1 MGTEANEGQAVAPSA
16 ETLKSESDHMIP
28 KSRFDE
34 INGELKKLRAEL
46 DAREKAERER
56 TEKVLLEQARFQ
68 ELAEK
73 RGAELAEANAKASK
87 AEAYEA
93 AVNRLLETEL
103 ASLPEEVRTLVPE
116 DYEPHKK
123 IDWIAKNKALLLKPA
138 PPNIGA
144 GGIGAGDPS
153 AGGNSI
159 PADFGDVAKAF
170 SLSKEQAEAAA
181 KRLTNRS

>member
-93 AVNRLLETEL
+93 AVNRLLEAEL
-103 ASLPEEVRTLVPE
+103 ASLPEEVKELVPSE
-116 DYEPHKK
+116 YSPDKQ
-123 IDWIAKNKALLLKPA
+123 IDWIAKNKAKLMKPSA
-138 PPNIGA
+138 PNIGA
-144 GGIGAGDPS
+144 GGLGAGAPNDPVS
-153 AGGNSI
+153 SLTAEEL
-159 PADFGDVAKAF
+159 AVAKAF
-170 SLSKEQAEAAA
+170 GVKPEEYA
-181 KRLTNRS
+181 KYKD